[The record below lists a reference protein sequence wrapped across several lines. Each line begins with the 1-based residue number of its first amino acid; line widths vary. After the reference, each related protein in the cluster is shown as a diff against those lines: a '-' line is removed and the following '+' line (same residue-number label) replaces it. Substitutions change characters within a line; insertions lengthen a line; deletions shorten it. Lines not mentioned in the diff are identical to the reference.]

1 MPETQFGSNCWVW
14 SETRLKFKT
23 NLEGPCFLL
32 SVFSCVCMCVCIHAC
47 YRCVFFISYL
57 LMVLLKLICRRALFN
72 WLKNKQAMGLPWWS
86 MVKTKLSL
94 RGVGVVGWE
103 LIPVLFTCH
112 KSQPTKPNQTKN
124 NPKHLYQL
132 KYNRLD
138 PVLFRFIWSEINFGI
153 LKQVWS
159 F

>member
-1 MPETQFGSNCWVW
+1 M
-14 SETRLKFKT
+14 
-23 NLEGPCFLL
+23 GPCFLL
-32 SVFSCVCMCVCIHAC
+32 SVFSCVCMCVCVYMC

-57 LMVLLKLICRRALFN
+57 LMVLLKLIWRRALFN

-86 MVKTKLSL
+86 MVKTSSFHFEGSGWADGSWSL
-94 RGVGVVGWE
+94 VWE
-103 LIPVLFTCH
+103 LRSH
-112 KSQPTKPNQTKN
+112 MSQITANKTKPNQN

-138 PVLFRFIWSEINFGI
+138 PALFRFIWSEINFGI
-153 LKQVWS
+153 LKQVRS